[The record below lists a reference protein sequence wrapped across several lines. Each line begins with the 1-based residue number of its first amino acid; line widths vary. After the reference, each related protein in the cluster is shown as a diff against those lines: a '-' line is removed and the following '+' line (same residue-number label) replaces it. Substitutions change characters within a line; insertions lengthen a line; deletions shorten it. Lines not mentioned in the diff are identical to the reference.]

1 MLGGN
6 FEIRAGTV
14 SASPCGAGVCEV
26 DVDDVDVVV
35 DVVDVTGLFEEAVD
49 VEPLLDVLR
58 SDEVAG
64 FFTIKTIRIGMAIAE
79 ITPRIIMRIVAQ
91 YIFWYYK
98 K

>member
-26 DVDDVDVVV
+26 CVDVVV
-35 DVVDVTGLFEEAVD
+35 DVVDVTGLFEEVVE

-64 FFTIKTIRIGMAIAE
+64 FFAIKTIRIGIAIAE
-79 ITPRIIMRIVAQ
+79 ITPRTIMRIVAQ
-91 YIFWYYK
+91 YIF
-98 K
+98 